1 MLIVSSSNSSES
13 ELDDFDEKTDGAG
26 FKSPPPAKRPETLKK
41 EIVVLPWIDLDKLSV
56 VNSDKDL
63 ATVEED
69 QVLRQKLLLSSADA
83 SAASEKNSSNPCR
96 DPEAIVD
103 WLKKHQL
110 SVEFQAEKE
119 TIAIQG
125 GLVKLKSP
133 YTANDCQATNLI
145 VLDRVTSILAQ
156 MPPANL

>member
-1 MLIVSSSNSSES
+1 MLIVSSSNSSSES
-13 ELDDFDEKTDGAG
+13 ELDDDEKTDGG

-133 YTANDCQATNLI
+133 YTAKDCQATNLI

>member
-1 MLIVSSSNSSES
+1 MLIVSSSNSSSES
-13 ELDDFDEKTDGAG
+13 ELDDDEKTDGG

-69 QVLRQKLLLSSADA
+69 QVLRQKLLLSSAA
-83 SAASEKNSSNPCR
+83 AAASGKNSSDHSR